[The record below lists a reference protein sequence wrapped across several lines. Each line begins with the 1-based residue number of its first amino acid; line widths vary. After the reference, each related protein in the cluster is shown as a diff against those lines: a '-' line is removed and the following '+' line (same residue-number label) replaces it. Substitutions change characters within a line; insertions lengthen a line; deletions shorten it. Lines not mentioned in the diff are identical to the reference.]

1 MSKIHIISTPEIY
14 FLHFRRDDKG
24 KYSKHKNF
32 FPTYTKRKD
41 GEKLILNRKSI
52 CISQKKMQILNS
64 NYYFLLL
71 RFSSL
76 ANSFSKNSYFPFLP
90 LRRNSSS

>member
-41 GEKLILNRKSI
+41 GEKLIFKPEKYLHLA
-52 CISQKKMQILNS
+52 KKDADTELK
-64 NYYFLLL
+64 LL
-71 RFSSL
+71 FSSSQIQFFGKFFFKEFVF
-76 ANSFSKNSYFPFLP
+76 SFFTTAT
-90 LRRNSSS
+90 